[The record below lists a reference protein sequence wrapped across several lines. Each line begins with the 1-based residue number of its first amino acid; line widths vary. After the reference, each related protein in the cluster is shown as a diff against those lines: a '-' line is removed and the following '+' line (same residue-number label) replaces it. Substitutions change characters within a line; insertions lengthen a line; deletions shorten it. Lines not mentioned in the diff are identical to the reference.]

1 MAQNLTTNIII
12 NAKTGNGFGKV
23 GATLTEMGMIVN
35 GISQQLIDFGEDS
48 VKVYRDYELSMRDA
62 EVALSTTYGR
72 GTQQLQTV
80 MTQLDTAA
88 TNWAATTIFHTNDVA
103 NAISEAAHAGWDYD
117 RIMAGLPAAMEIA
130 QAGNLDLS
138 DSVNYLVKATSAA
151 GIGFEDIGQFIDLWA
166 FAANSSASTIG
177 EFGDAMLR
185 MGSTMRFA
193 ANPEELMTLIA
204 VTANAGSVGSEAGT
218 MIRNSIMRLVA
229 PTQKAEKAMA
239 ELGATTLETAGL
251 MEDETLAAANATL
264 AAHGFSVYDSGGNL
278 RNVLDIYRDLYLA
291 LGDVAG
297 GFDNID
303 RNEEALSILSAIFPT
318 RTITEALTLIRAAS
332 KEYSG
337 LYEAMLT
344 GDAEGY
350 GSYASETMMDSLNG
364 NIEIFE
370 SKVERLQ
377 QLVGGELKPLVETA
391 AEFGGN
397 IIDSIAEMDPGRFSA
412 LVDGLTVVAAAGPS
426 LLVAGAAFRLIGLAM
441 TPIGAAALGLTAL
454 TATAVALKDLSDS
467 RFAEQFG
474 SMDLDSAALTEHIGN
489 IGEGF
494 REAYSQVD
502 SFAQAMNEAVQSYET
517 ASSTFSGTL
526 LTDMLTHAQLTETDK
541 AKLTQLG
548 TDMFTAVQE
557 AITNSTA
564 ASMSYW
570 QTLFGGDGTAEYD
583 PAYQQIIEL
592 TNQAYEDAI
601 AQAEGISQGLRD
613 AMSSAFADGEIS
625 EEEYQQI
632 LSYVQSYND
641 ALARAAA
648 EARSE
653 DEYVQMQKWLH
664 QAQTAS
670 WEEIQEISATAQ
682 TERDAYLA
690 EVEDRYLTERYRAQH
705 RGADEATLEE
715 ADDRH
720 QAEVDA
726 INARYNQFLMD
737 LYDSQIRQSAQ
748 GANYEWLSGI
758 AGAYLS
764 GELAGDT
771 ALSMITSEL
780 GKSAYAGQSGFF
792 TSGTDRSQL
801 GKMMGFWIDSMG
813 GEQAVGERIAYYE
826 DSGNQAMANRLYQ
839 MYAAEQLINGFEQIT
854 QTGRAPWDI
863 AGWTGDFHTTGQNDH
878 IYSAV
883 NRSAAEAVFS
893 GYTSDYSA
901 DAARRTVDIL
911 GGDDGIVGMFFDT
924 LGRASTGSAAM
935 SELDRAWNAV
945 RGNEAV
951 EVRNMV
957 QRLAGI
963 YDFDAILADFGNGS
977 ELASEYSGWRN
988 AYAAWQVMYGMTGE
1002 QAEAYRVSVI
1012 PEVDTA
1018 AIEGQINPIPIPITP
1033 YVEGTDAMEA
1043 LQDQGVEVSVNGDT
1057 GQLSATID
1065 AEDGQTLLQYVSGDA
1080 TDLHMTIMDE
1090 DGQTLR
1096 ENVTGNPA
1104 QLESIIRSYQGRT
1117 ITLNIS
1123 GRRLFAE
1130 GGRATTASTFG
1141 EAGPEWAIPEEH
1153 SENTAALL
1161 NAARAASGFTWPDLL
1176 SRFGGMNANAN
1187 NTTTLVYSPVINAAD
1202 ARGVDLSLR
1211 EDKKRLEKW
1220 WEEKKLR
1227 DAMEVYS

>member
-12 NAKTGNGFGKV
+12 NAKTGSGFGKV

-35 GISQQLIDFGEDS
+35 GISQQLINFGEDS

-72 GTQQLQTV
+72 GTQQLRGV
-80 MTQLDTAA
+80 MNQLDTAA
-88 TNWAATTIFHTNDVA
+88 TEWAATTIFHTNDVA

-117 RIMAGLPAAMEIA
+117 RIMAGLPAAMELA

-251 MEDETLAAANATL
+251 MEDESLAAANATL

-297 GFDNID
+297 GFENID

-332 KEYSG
+332 QAYGG
-337 LYEAMLT
+337 LYEAMLA

-397 IIDSIAEMDPGRFSA
+397 IIDSIAEMDPGAFSA

-426 LLVAGAAFRLIGLAM
+426 LLAAGAAFRLIGLAM

-474 SMDLDSAALTEHIGN
+474 SMELDSAALTEYIGS

-502 SFAQAMNEAVQSYET
+502 SFTQAMNEAVQSYET

-541 AKLTQLG
+541 AKLMQLG

-690 EVEDRYLTERYRAQH
+690 EVEDRYLTERYRAQY
-705 RGADEATLEE
+705 RGADKATLEE
-715 ADDRH
+715 ADARH

-726 INARYNQFLMD
+726 INARYNQFFMD
-737 LYDSQIRQSAQ
+737 LYGSQR
-748 GANYEWLSGI
+748 
-758 AGAYLS
+758 
-764 GELAGDT
+764 
-771 ALSMITSEL
+771 
-780 GKSAYAGQSGFF
+780 
-792 TSGTDRSQL
+792 
-801 GKMMGFWIDSMG
+801 
-813 GEQAVGERIAYYE
+813 
-826 DSGNQAMANRLYQ
+826 
-839 MYAAEQLINGFEQIT
+839 
-854 QTGRAPWDI
+854 
-863 AGWTGDFHTTGQNDH
+863 GQNDLTPTADGRVLATQYEAMGGQEG
-878 IYSAV
+878 IEQ
-883 NRSAAEAVFS
+883 AAA
-893 GYTSDYSA
+893 
-901 DAARRTVDIL
+901 
-911 GGDDGIVGMFFDT
+911 
-924 LGRASTGSAAM
+924 
-935 SELDRAWNAV
+935 
-945 RGNEAV
+945 
-951 EVRNMV
+951 
-957 QRLAGI
+957 
-963 YDFDAILADFGNGS
+963 
-977 ELASEYSGWRN
+977 
-988 AYAAWQVMYGMTGE
+988 AYAAAGN
-1002 QAEAYRVSVI
+1002 
-1012 PEVDTA
+1012 TA
-1018 AIEGQINPIPIPITP
+1018 AAAQIEQFQSDFADAGITSTGRVWWNPLTWFKGYETQADQTAWADAMGAAQAAASGTTYTPIAQQQAQTEFWQNYFNTQAQMAAENPYMFLPPEAAAGAQAGEALSQWLFGTSPTVTVTPQLDTSALPDMPPMPMPITP
-1033 YVEGTDAMEA
+1033 YVEGTDAVES
-1043 LQDQGVEVSVNGDT
+1043 LQNQGVQVNVEGDT
-1057 GQLSATID
+1057 QQLSATID

-1090 DGQTLR
+1090 DGKTLR
-1096 ENVTGNPA
+1096 ENVTGDA
-1104 QLESIIRSYQGRT
+1104 TQLASVINSFQGRT
-1117 ITLNIS
+1117 ITVNVS

-1176 SRFGGMNANAN
+1176 ARFGGMNANPN
-1187 NTTTLVYSPVINAAD
+1187 NRPTTFVYSPVINAAD
-1202 ARGVDLSLR
+1202 ARGVEAVLQQ
-1211 EDKKRLEKW
+1211 DKQRLERW
-1220 WEEKKLR
+1220 WEERKMR

>member
-1 MAQNLTTNIII
+1 MAQTLTTNIVI
-12 NAKTGNGFGKV
+12 NARTGSGFAKV

-35 GISQQLIDFGEDS
+35 GISQQLINFGEES
-48 VKVYRDYELSMRDA
+48 VRVYREYELSMRDA

-117 RIMAGLPAAMEIA
+117 RIMAGLPAAMQIA

-138 DSVNYLVKATSAA
+138 ESVNYLVKATSAA
-151 GIGFEDIGQFIDLWA
+151 GVQFEDIGQFIDLWA

-251 MEDETLAAANATL
+251 MEDEALAAAIATL
-264 AAHGFSVYDSGGNL
+264 EAHNFSVYDDSGNL
-278 RNVLDIYRDLYLA
+278 RNILDIYHDLYYA
-291 LGDVAG
+291 LGDIAG
-297 GFDNID
+297 GFDDID
-303 RNEEALSILSAIFPT
+303 RNEAALSILSAIFPT
-318 RTITEALTLIRAAS
+318 RTITEALTLIRAAAQ
-332 KEYSG
+332 EYGG
-337 LYEAMLT
+337 LYEAMLA

-397 IIDSIAEMDPGRFSA
+397 IIDSIAEMDPGAFSA

-426 LLVAGAAFRLIGLAM
+426 LLAAGAAFRLIGLAM

-474 SMDLDSAALTEHIGN
+474 SMELDSAALTEHIGN

-502 SFAQAMNEAVQSYET
+502 SFTQAMNEAVQSYET

-526 LTDMLTHAQLTETDK
+526 LTDMLTHTQLTETDK

-690 EVEDRYLTERYRAQH
+690 EVEDRYLTERYRAQY

-715 ADDRH
+715 ADARH

-737 LYDSQIRQSAQ
+737 LYGSQR
-748 GANYEWLSGI
+748 
-758 AGAYLS
+758 
-764 GELAGDT
+764 
-771 ALSMITSEL
+771 
-780 GKSAYAGQSGFF
+780 
-792 TSGTDRSQL
+792 
-801 GKMMGFWIDSMG
+801 
-813 GEQAVGERIAYYE
+813 
-826 DSGNQAMANRLYQ
+826 
-839 MYAAEQLINGFEQIT
+839 
-854 QTGRAPWDI
+854 
-863 AGWTGDFHTTGQNDH
+863 GQNDLTPTADGRVLATQYEAMGGQEG
-878 IYSAV
+878 IEQ
-883 NRSAAEAVFS
+883 AAA
-893 GYTSDYSA
+893 
-901 DAARRTVDIL
+901 
-911 GGDDGIVGMFFDT
+911 
-924 LGRASTGSAAM
+924 
-935 SELDRAWNAV
+935 
-945 RGNEAV
+945 
-951 EVRNMV
+951 
-957 QRLAGI
+957 
-963 YDFDAILADFGNGS
+963 
-977 ELASEYSGWRN
+977 
-988 AYAAWQVMYGMTGE
+988 AYAAAGN
-1002 QAEAYRVSVI
+1002 
-1012 PEVDTA
+1012 TA
-1018 AIEGQINPIPIPITP
+1018 AAAQIEQFQSDFADAGITSTGRVWWNPLTWFKGYETQADQTALADAVGAAQAAASGTTYTPIAQQEVLTDLFQQKWNLEDQLLDTKHQLVADEPWLYQGADSTAIMGMQAGQALSQWLFGTSPTVTVTPQLDTSALPDMPPMTMPVTP
-1033 YVEGTDAMEA
+1033 YVEGTDAVES
-1043 LQDQGVEVSVNGDT
+1043 LQNQGVEVNVEGDT
-1057 GQLSATID
+1057 QQLTATID
-1065 AEDGQTLLQYVSGDA
+1065 AEDGQTLLEYIDGDA
-1080 TDLHMTIMDE
+1080 GDLHMEIWSE
-1090 DGQTLR
+1090 DGQTLH
-1096 ENVTGNPA
+1096 EYVTGNAA
-1104 QLESIIRSYQGRT
+1104 QLASVINSFQGRT
-1117 ITLNIS
+1117 ITVNIS

-1130 GGRATTASTFG
+1130 GGRATTAAIFG

-1176 SRFGGMNANAN
+1176 ARFGGMNANPN
-1187 NTTTLVYSPVINAAD
+1187 NRPTTLIYSPTINAQNAT
-1202 ARGVDLSLR
+1202 GVSTALK

-1220 WEEKKLR
+1220 WEEKKMR
-1227 DAMEVYS
+1227 DAMEVYA

>member
-35 GISQQLIDFGEDS
+35 GISQQLISFGEDS

-72 GTQQLQTV
+72 GTQQLRGV
-80 MTQLDTAA
+80 MNQLDTAA
-88 TNWAATTIFHTNDVA
+88 TEWAATTIFHTNDVA

-117 RIMAGLPAAMEIA
+117 RIMTGLPAAMELA

-251 MEDETLAAANATL
+251 MEDESLAAANATL
-264 AAHGFSVYDSGGNL
+264 AAHGFSVYDDGGNL

-297 GFDNID
+297 GFENID

-332 KEYSG
+332 QEYGG
-337 LYEAMLT
+337 LYEAMLA
-344 GDAEGY
+344 GDAEDY

-397 IIDSIAEMDPGRFSA
+397 IIDSIAEMDPGAFSA

-474 SMDLDSAALTEHIGN
+474 SMEMDSAALTERIGN

-502 SFAQAMNEAVQSYET
+502 SFTQAMNEAVQSYET

-557 AITNSTA
+557 AIANSTA

-690 EVEDRYLTERYRAQH
+690 EVEDRYLTERYRAQY

-715 ADDRH
+715 ADARH

-737 LYDSQIRQSAQ
+737 LYGSQR
-748 GANYEWLSGI
+748 
-758 AGAYLS
+758 
-764 GELAGDT
+764 
-771 ALSMITSEL
+771 
-780 GKSAYAGQSGFF
+780 
-792 TSGTDRSQL
+792 
-801 GKMMGFWIDSMG
+801 
-813 GEQAVGERIAYYE
+813 
-826 DSGNQAMANRLYQ
+826 
-839 MYAAEQLINGFEQIT
+839 
-854 QTGRAPWDI
+854 
-863 AGWTGDFHTTGQNDH
+863 GQNDLTPTADGRVLATQYEAMGGQEG
-878 IYSAV
+878 ID
-883 NRSAAEAVFS
+883 SAA
-893 GYTSDYSA
+893 D
-901 DAARRTVDIL
+901 
-911 GGDDGIVGMFFDT
+911 
-924 LGRASTGSAAM
+924 
-935 SELDRAWNAV
+935 
-945 RGNEAV
+945 
-951 EVRNMV
+951 
-957 QRLAGI
+957 
-963 YDFDAILADFGNGS
+963 
-977 ELASEYSGWRN
+977 
-988 AYAAWQVMYGMTGE
+988 AYAAAGNTEAAAQLEQFQSDFADAGITSTGRVWWNPLTWFKGYETQADQTAWADAMGAAYAAASSTTYTPIAQQQAQTEFWQNYFNT
-1002 QAEAYRVSVI
+1002 QAQMAAENPYMFMPPEAAAGAQAGAALSQWLFGTSPTVTVT
-1012 PEVDTA
+1012 PQLDTSA
-1018 AIEGQINPIPIPITP
+1018 LPDMPPMPMPVTP
-1033 YVEGTDAMEA
+1033 YVEGTDAVES
-1043 LQDQGVEVSVNGDT
+1043 LQNQGVQVNVEGDT
-1057 GQLSATID
+1057 QQLSATID

-1090 DGQTLR
+1090 DGKTLR
-1096 ENVTGNPA
+1096 ENVTGDA
-1104 QLESIIRSYQGRT
+1104 TQLASVINSFQGRT
-1117 ITLNIS
+1117 ITVNVS

-1130 GGRATTASTFG
+1130 GGRATTASIFG

-1176 SRFGGMNANAN
+1176 ARFGGMNANPN
-1187 NTTTLVYSPVINAAD
+1187 NRPTTFVYSPVINAAD
-1202 ARGVDLSLR
+1202 ARGVEAVLQQ
-1211 EDKKRLEKW
+1211 DKQRLERW
-1220 WEEKKLR
+1220 WEERKMR
-1227 DAMEVYS
+1227 DAMEVYA